1 MKGCFEHNEKTKEHI
16 RKRLLKKSCIF
27 ALGITKTK
35 FHIVMNKFHK
45 LGLVVMAVVVMC
57 GYSLRVSAQQL
68 KAENIDAVVKAMT
81 LEEKCHMVLGRG
93 MHFNDDAKFPGTAG
107 STFSVDRLGIPET
120 YCADS
125 QQGLRMSA
133 TRAWDHNDY
142 YPTDFVAS
150 MTLASTWDREAAF
163 KVGQGIG
170 NEVREFG
177 LDWILSP
184 AMNLIRNPLCGRNH
198 EYYSEDPYLSGT
210 IAAGYVNG
218 VQSEGTAACPKHF
231 VANNQETNRNNNI
244 SQVSQRALR
253 EIYLKAFELMVKESN
268 PWTIMTSYNKLN
280 GPYAVQNYELL
291 TTIVRDEWGWKG
303 MYVSDW
309 NAGDDAVAAMLAGND
324 MLQPGQ
330 DKQYQA
336 ILEAAKNGKLPMEVL
351 DANVKRILEYVIK
364 THNFKNYKYS
374 NEPDL
379 KAHAQTVREVGAD
392 GIVLLKNS
400 GILPLTGKRVA
411 LFGCTSYDW
420 ISGGSGF
427 GGTSVGHYTVS
438 IIEGMRSAGYEVYK
452 PLIATYTKHLAA
464 EEKRL
469 FPNGRPPFSLMP
481 PARADE
487 KQFTSEE
494 LNAAIEGSD
503 VAIISLGRKSGEA
516 ADRSES
522 DFYLKEGEAQL
533 IKAVSEAYHAKGK
546 QVVVLLDICS
556 PIDVASWQDQVDA
569 LVCTWQGGQESGFS
583 VADVLSGKVN
593 PSGKLPMTF
602 QIKYGDAYADK
613 NFPANVDDKTLGAMF
628 MWGYNKDQA
637 PKERQPQANIDYT
650 NYEEDI
656 YVGYRY
662 FDSFGKP
669 VAYPFG
675 FGLSYTTF
683 AYENMS
689 VSEANGVYTVKID
702 VKNTGKCA
710 GRNVVELFV
719 AAPNSKKLNKPEKEL
734 RNYAK
739 TKCLKPGETETVA
752 MQVKTEDLA
761 SFNEKA
767 SAWKT
772 DAGLYTFMICSSA
785 SDVEAQATAKVKA
798 WTKKVHNVMQPN
810 VKLNLLKR

>member
-1 MKGCFEHNEKTKEHI
+1 MRKTIVTFGCI
-16 RKRLLKKSCIF
+16 AAAMCAF
-27 ALGITKTK
+27 AQP
-35 FHIVMNKFHK
+35 K
-45 LGLVVMAVVVMC
+45 LNVN
-57 GYSLRVSAQQL
+57 
-68 KAENIDAVVKAMT
+68 NIDEVVNAMT
-81 LEEKCHMVLGRG
+81 LEEKCHLVLGCG
-93 MHFNDDAKFPGTAG
+93 MHFNDEAKFPGTAG
-107 STFSVDRLGIPET
+107 STLGIERLGIPET

-125 QQGLRMSA
+125 QQGLRMDSK
-133 TRAWDHNDY
+133 RQWDHRDY

-170 NEVREFG
+170 NEVKEFG

-210 IAAGYVNG
+210 IAAGYVRG

-231 VANNQETNRNNNI
+231 VANNQETNRSNNI
-244 SQVSQRALR
+244 SQMSQRALR
-253 EIYLKAFELMVKESN
+253 EIYLRAFEIMVKESD

-280 GPYAVQNYELL
+280 GPYAVQNHELL

-309 NAGDDAVAAMLAGND
+309 GGGDNAVAAMLAGND

-330 DKQYQA
+330 DRQYEA
-336 ILEAAKNGKLPMEVL
+336 ILAATKSGELPMEVL
-351 DANVKRILEYVIK
+351 DANVKRILEYIVK
-364 THNFKNYKYS
+364 THNFKGYKAG

-379 KAHAQTVREVGAD
+379 KAHAQVVREVGAD
-392 GIVLLKNS
+392 GIVLLKNN

-427 GGTSVGHYTVS
+427 GGTSIGHYTVS
-438 IIEGMRSAGYEVYK
+438 LVEGLRSAGYEVYK
-452 PLIATYTKHLAA
+452 PLISLYTKHIAD

-469 FPNGRPPFSLMP
+469 FPNGRPQFSLQP
-481 PARADE
+481 PARAEE
-487 KQFTSEE
+487 KQLTAEE
-494 LNAAIEGSD
+494 MDAAIAGSD
-503 VAIISLGRKSGEA
+503 VAIISIGRKSGEA
-516 ADRSES
+516 ADRSEA
-522 DFYLKEGEAQL
+522 DFYLKEGEKQL
-533 IKAVSEAYHAKGK
+533 IKSVSEAYHAKGK
-546 QVVVLLDICS
+546 KVVVLLDICS
-556 PIDVASWQDQVDA
+556 PIDIASWQDQVDA
-569 LVCTWQGGQESGFS
+569 VVCTWQGGQESGFS

-602 QIKYGDAYADK
+602 QLNYGDAYADK

-628 MWGYNKDQA
+628 MWGRNKDDD
-637 PKERQPQANIDYT
+637 KKREPQANIDFT

-683 AYENMS
+683 GYENLT
-689 VSEANGVYTVKID
+689 VSEANGVYTVKVD
-702 VKNTGKCA
+702 VRNTGSRA

-719 AAPNSKKLNKPEKEL
+719 AAPNSKKMNKPEKEL

-739 TKCLKPGETETVA
+739 TRLLQPGQTETVT
-752 MQVKTEDLA
+752 MTVKTEDLA

-772 DAGLYTFMICSSA
+772 DAGVYTFMICSSA
-785 SDVEAQATAKVKA
+785 NDVEAQTTTKVKA
-798 WTKKVHNVMQPN
+798 WSQKVHNVMKPN
-810 VKLNLLKR
+810 VKLNLLRR

>member
-1 MKGCFEHNEKTKEHI
+1 MK
-16 RKRLLKKSCIF
+16 RKLLYF
-27 ALGITKTK
+27 LAL
-35 FHIVMNKFHK
+35 FP
-45 LGLVVMAVVVMC
+45 LMA
-57 GYSLRVSAQQL
+57 SAQQL
-68 KAENIDAVVKAMT
+68 TAENIDDVVNAMT
-81 LEEKCHMVLGRG
+81 LEEKCHLVLGCG
-93 MHFNDDAKFPGTAG
+93 MHYNEDDKFPGTAG
-107 STFSVDRLGIPET
+107 SSFGVARLGIPET

-125 QQGLRMSA
+125 QQGLRMNSK
-133 TRAWDHNDY
+133 RAWDHRDY
-142 YPTDFVAS
+142 FPTDFVAS
-150 MTLASTWDREAAF
+150 MTLSSTWDREAAF

-170 NEVREFG
+170 NEVKEFG

-184 AMNLIRNPLCGRNH
+184 SMNLIRNPLCGRNH
-198 EYYSEDPYLSGT
+198 EYYSEDPFLSGT
-210 IAAGYVNG
+210 IAAGYVKG

-231 VANNQETNRNNNI
+231 VANNQETNRSNNI

-253 EIYLKAFELMVKESN
+253 EIYLKAFEIMIKESD

-280 GPYAVQNYELL
+280 GPYAVQNHELL

-309 NAGDDAVAAMLAGND
+309 GGGDNAVAAMLAGND
-324 MLQPGQ
+324 MLQPGTP
-330 DKQYQA
+330 KQFEE
-336 ILEAAKNGKLPMEVL
+336 ILAAAKSGELPMAVL
-351 DANVKRILEYVIK
+351 DANVKRILEYVVK
-364 THNFKNYKYS
+364 THNFKKAGHQCQKPCCVPIGSAEN
-374 NEPDL
+374 L
-379 KAHAQTVREVGAD
+379 KAHALVVREVGAD

-400 GILPLTGKRVA
+400 GILPLAGKKVA

-438 IIEGMRSAGYEVYK
+438 LIEGMRSAGYEVYK
-452 PLIATYTKHLAA
+452 PLIGIYTQHIAA

-469 FPNGRPPFSLMP
+469 YPEGRPPFSLTP
-481 PARADE
+481 PARA
-487 KQFTSEE
+487 EE
-494 LNAAIEGSD
+494 ILLSAEDMNTAIEGSD
-503 VAIISLGRKSGEA
+503 VAIITLGRKSGEA
-516 ADRSES
+516 ADRPES
-522 DFYLKEGEAQL
+522 DFYLKEGEKQL

-546 QVVVLLDICS
+546 KVIALLDICS

-628 MWGYNKDQA
+628 MWGRNKDDN
-637 PKERQPQANIDYT
+637 KVREPQKDIDFT

-683 AYENMS
+683 AYENLR
-689 VSEANGVYTVKID
+689 VSETGGVYTIQVD
-702 VKNTGKCA
+702 VKNTGSKA

-739 TKCLKPGETETVA
+739 TKLLQPGETETITMKVSI
-752 MQVKTEDLA
+752 EDLA

-785 SDVEAQATAKVKA
+785 NDIEAKATAKVKG
-798 WTKKVHNVMQPN
+798 WTKKVNNVMKPN
-810 VKLNLLKR
+810 VKLNLLRR

>member
-1 MKGCFEHNEKTKEHI
+1 
-16 RKRLLKKSCIF
+16 
-27 ALGITKTK
+27 
-35 FHIVMNKFHK
+35 
-45 LGLVVMAVVVMC
+45 
-57 GYSLRVSAQQL
+57 
-68 KAENIDAVVKAMT
+68 
-81 LEEKCHMVLGRG
+81 
-93 MHFNDDAKFPGTAG
+93 
-107 STFSVDRLGIPET
+107 
-120 YCADS
+120 
-125 QQGLRMSA
+125 
-133 TRAWDHNDY
+133 
-142 YPTDFVAS
+142 

-210 IAAGYVNG
+210 IAAGYVKG

-253 EIYLKAFELMVKESN
+253 EIYLKAFEIMVKESD

-309 NAGDDAVAAMLAGND
+309 NAGDNAVDAMLAGND

-330 DKQYQA
+330 DKQYDA

-351 DANVKRILEYVIK
+351 DANVKRILEYVVK
-364 THNFKNYKYS
+364 THNFKGYKYS
-374 NEPDL
+374 NSPDL

-438 IIEGMRSAGYEVYK
+438 LIEGMRSAGYEVYK
-452 PLIATYTKHLAA
+452 PLIATYTQHLAA

-469 FPNGRPPFSLMP
+469 FPDGRPAFSLMP

-487 KQFTSEE
+487 KQFTAEE
-494 LNAAIEGSD
+494 LNAAIDGSD

-516 ADRSES
+516 ADRSEA
-522 DFYLKEGEAQL
+522 DFYLKDGEKQL

-546 QVVVLLDICS
+546 KVVVLLDICS
-556 PIDVASWQDQVDA
+556 PIDVASWQDQIDA

-628 MWGYNKDQA
+628 MWGYDKDKA
-637 PKERQPQANIDYT
+637 PKERKPEANIDFT

-683 AYENMS
+683 GYENLS
-689 VSEANGVYTVKID
+689 VTEANGIYTVKVD
-702 VKNTGKCA
+702 VKNIGKKA

-719 AAPNSKKLNKPEKEL
+719 AAPNSKKQNKPEKEL

-739 TKCLKPGETETVA
+739 TRLLQPGECETVT

-772 DAGLYTFMICSSA
+772 DAGLYNFMICSSA
-785 SDVEAQATAKVKA
+785 NTVEATATAKVKA
-798 WTKKVHNVMQPN
+798 WTKKVNNVMKPN

>member
-1 MKGCFEHNEKTKEHI
+1 
-16 RKRLLKKSCIF
+16 
-27 ALGITKTK
+27 
-35 FHIVMNKFHK
+35 
-45 LGLVVMAVVVMC
+45 
-57 GYSLRVSAQQL
+57 
-68 KAENIDAVVKAMT
+68 
-81 LEEKCHMVLGRG
+81 
-93 MHFNDDAKFPGTAG
+93 
-107 STFSVDRLGIPET
+107 
-120 YCADS
+120 
-125 QQGLRMSA
+125 
-133 TRAWDHNDY
+133 
-142 YPTDFVAS
+142 
-150 MTLASTWDREAAF
+150 
-163 KVGQGIG
+163 
-170 NEVREFG
+170 
-177 LDWILSP
+177 
-184 AMNLIRNPLCGRNH
+184 
-198 EYYSEDPYLSGT
+198 
-210 IAAGYVNG
+210 
-218 VQSEGTAACPKHF
+218 
-231 VANNQETNRNNNI
+231 
-244 SQVSQRALR
+244 
-253 EIYLKAFELMVKESN
+253 
-268 PWTIMTSYNKLN
+268 
-280 GPYAVQNYELL
+280 
-291 TTIVRDEWGWKG
+291 

-309 NAGDDAVAAMLAGND
+309 NAGDDAVAAMKAGND

-336 ILEAAKNGKLPMEVL
+336 ILAAAKSGELSMDILN
-351 DANVKRILEYVIK
+351 ANVKRILEYVVK
-364 THNFKNYKYS
+364 THNFKKAGHKCEKPCCVPMCSAEN
-374 NEPDL
+374 L
-379 KAHAQTVREVGAD
+379 KAHAQVVREVGAD

-400 GILPLTGKRVA
+400 GILPLTGKKVA

-438 IIEGMRSAGYEVYK
+438 LIEGMRSAGYEVYK
-452 PLIATYTKHLAA
+452 PLIALYTKHIAD

-487 KQFTSEE
+487 KQFTADE

-516 ADRSES
+516 ADRSEA

-546 QVVVLLDICS
+546 KVVVLLDICS

-613 NFPANVDDKTLGAMF
+613 NFPSNVDDKTLGAMF
-628 MWGYNKDQA
+628 MWGYNKDKA
-637 PKERQPQANIDYT
+637 PKERKPEANIDFT

-675 FGLSYTTF
+675 YGLSYTTF
-683 AYENMS
+683 GYENLN
-689 VSEANGVYTVKID
+689 VTEANGVYTVKVD
-702 VKNTGKCA
+702 VKNMGSKA

-739 TKCLKPGETETVA
+739 TKLLKPGETETITMTVA
-752 MQVKTEDLA
+752 TEDLA

-772 DAGLYTFMICSSA
+772 DAGVYTFMICSSA
-785 SDVEAQATAKVKA
+785 NDVEAKATAKVKA
-798 WTKKVHNVMQPN
+798 WTKKVNNVMKPN
-810 VKLNLLKR
+810 VKLNLLHR

>member
-1 MKGCFEHNEKTKEHI
+1 MFFYLPLQPNNKNSYIKMKYSIH
-16 RKRLLKKSCIF
+16 
-27 ALGITKTK
+27 K
-35 FHIVMNKFHK
+35 FS
-45 LGLVVMAVVVMC
+45 VVFMAVATLC
-57 GYSLRVSAQQL
+57 GYSLSSSAQQL
-68 KAENIDAVVKAMT
+68 RAESIDEVLNAMT
-81 LEEKCHMVLGRG
+81 LEEKCHLVLGCG
-93 MHFNDDAKFPGTAG
+93 MHFNDEAKFPGTAG
-107 STFSVDRLGIPET
+107 STFGVARLGIPET

-125 QQGLRMSA
+125 QQGLRMNA
-133 TRAWDHNDY
+133 KRDWDHNDY

-210 IAAGYVNG
+210 IGAGYVKG

-253 EIYLKAFELMVKESN
+253 ELYLKAFEIMVKESD

-280 GPYAVQNYELL
+280 GPYAVQNRELL

-351 DANVKRILEYVIK
+351 NANVKRILEYVVK
-364 THNFKNYKYS
+364 THNFKKAGHSCDKPCCVPMCSAEN
-374 NEPDL
+374 L

-438 IIEGMRSAGYEVYK
+438 LVEGLRSAGYEVYK
-452 PLIATYTKHLAA
+452 PLIRTYTQHLAA

-469 FPNGRPPFSLMP
+469 FPNGRPPFSLLT

-487 KQFTSEE
+487 KQFTAEE

-516 ADRSES
+516 ADRSEA

-556 PIDVASWQDQVDA
+556 PMDVASWQDQIDA

-602 QIKYGDAYADK
+602 QIKYGDAYADQF
-613 NFPANVDDKTLGAMF
+613 FPSNVDDKTLGAMF

-637 PKERQPQANIDYT
+637 PKERKPQANIDYT

-683 AYENMS
+683 EYDDME
-689 VSEANGVYTVKID
+689 VEEEDGVYTVKVE
-702 VKNTGKCA
+702 VKNTGKRA

-719 AAPNSKKLNKPEKEL
+719 AAPDSKKMNKPEKEL

-739 TKCLKPGETETVA
+739 TKLLQPGEEETITMKVS
-752 MQVKTEDLA
+752 TEDLA

-772 DAGLYTFMICSSA
+772 DAGTYTFMICSSVN
-785 SDVEAQATAKVKA
+785 DVEAKATAKVKG
-798 WTKKVHNVMQPN
+798 WTKKVHNVMKPN

>member
-1 MKGCFEHNEKTKEHI
+1 MITIHN
-16 RKRLLKKSCIF
+16 
-27 ALGITKTK
+27 
-35 FHIVMNKFHK
+35 
-45 LGLVVMAVVVMC
+45 LGLKFVAVAAFC
-57 GYSLRVSAQQL
+57 SYSLCASAQQL
-68 KAENIDAVVKAMT
+68 RADRSALPLLSENNIDEVVKALT
-81 LEEKCHMVLGRG
+81 LEEKCHLVLGCG

-107 STFSVDRLGIPET
+107 STFGVARLGIPET

-125 QQGLRMSA
+125 QQGLRMNA
-133 TRAWDHNDY
+133 KRDWDHRDY

-150 MTLASTWDREAAF
+150 PTLASTWDREAAF

-218 VQSEGTAACPKHF
+218 VQSEGTAASPKHF

-253 EIYLKAFELMVKESN
+253 EIYLKAFEIMVKESD

-280 GPYAVQNYELL
+280 GPYAVQNRELL

-330 DKQYQA
+330 PKQYDA
-336 ILEAAKNGKLPMEVL
+336 ILEAAKNGKLPMAVL
-351 DANVKRILEYVIK
+351 DANVKRILQYVVK
-364 THNFKNYKYS
+364 THNFKGYKY
-374 NEPDL
+374 NNAPNL
-379 KAHAQTVREVGAD
+379 KAHAKTVREVGAD

-438 IIEGMRSAGYEVYK
+438 LVEGMRSAGYEVYK
-452 PLIATYTKHLAA
+452 PLLKTYTQHLAA

-469 FPNGRPPFSLMP
+469 FPNGRPPFSLLP

-487 KQFTSEE
+487 KQFTAEE
-494 LNAAIEGSD
+494 MAAAVDSTD

-516 ADRSES
+516 ADRNAE
-522 DFYLKEGEAQL
+522 DFYLKEGEKTL

-556 PIDVASWQDQVDA
+556 PIDVASWQDQIDA

-583 VADVLSGKVN
+583 VADVLSGQVN

-602 QIKYGDAYADK
+602 QINYGDAYADK
-613 NFPANVDDKTLGAMF
+613 NFPAHVDDKTLGAMF

-637 PKERQPQANIDYT
+637 PKERQPQKDIDFT

-662 FDSFGKP
+662 FDSFEKP

-683 AYENMS
+683 DYDNMS
-689 VSEANGVYTVKID
+689 VTEEYGIFTIKVD
-702 VKNTGKCA
+702 VKNTGDRA

-719 AAPNSKKLNKPEKEL
+719 AAPNSKKLNKPVKEL
-734 RNYAK
+734 RNYTK
-739 TKCLKPGETETVA
+739 TKLLQPGETETVT
-752 MQVKTEDLA
+752 MQVKTSDLA
-761 SFNEKA
+761 SFDEKA

-772 DAGLYTFMICSSA
+772 DAGRYAFLICSSVTT
-785 SDVEAQATAKVKA
+785 VEAKA
-798 WTKKVHNVMQPN
+798 SAQVNAWYQKVHNVMKPN
-810 VKLNLLKR
+810 VKLNLLKRK

>member
-1 MKGCFEHNEKTKEHI
+1 MRFSIHQI
-16 RKRLLKKSCIF
+16 S
-27 ALGITKTK
+27 
-35 FHIVMNKFHK
+35 
-45 LGLVVMAVVVMC
+45 LVIMAVAVMC
-57 GYSLRVSAQQL
+57 GYSLRLSAQTL
-68 KAENIDAVVKAMT
+68 TAENIDEVINAMT
-81 LEEKCHMVLGRG
+81 LEEKCHLVLGCG
-93 MHFNDDAKFPGTAG
+93 MHFNDEAKFPGTAG
-107 STFSVDRLGIPET
+107 SSFGIARLGIPET

-125 QQGLRMSA
+125 QQGLRMDSK
-133 TRAWDHNDY
+133 RAWDHRDY

-170 NEVREFG
+170 NEVKEFG

-184 AMNLIRNPLCGRNH
+184 SMNLIRNPLCGRNH

-231 VANNQETNRNNNI
+231 IANNQETNRNNNI
-244 SQVSQRALR
+244 SQISQRALR
-253 EIYLKAFELMVKESN
+253 EIYLKAFEIMIKESN

-280 GPYAVQNYELL
+280 GPYALQNYELL

-309 NAGDDAVAAMLAGND
+309 NAGDDAVAAMKAGND

-330 DKQYQA
+330 DRQYQA
-336 ILEAAKNGKLPMEVL
+336 ILAAAKSGELSMDVL
-351 DANVKRILEYVIK
+351 NANVKRILEYVVK
-364 THNFKNYKYS
+364 THNFKCQQRDGSFVATK
-374 NEPDL
+374 EPSLLLCSEKNL
-379 KAHAQTVREVGAD
+379 KAHAQVVREVGAD

-400 GILPLTGKRVA
+400 GILPLTGKKVA

-438 IIEGMRSAGYEVYK
+438 LIEGLRSAGYEVYK
-452 PLIATYTKHLAA
+452 PLIGLYTKHIAD

-481 PARADE
+481 PARAEE
-487 KQFTSEE
+487 KQFTAEE
-494 LNAAIEGSD
+494 MNAAIEGSD

-516 ADRSES
+516 ADRSEA

-546 QVVVLLDICS
+546 KVVVLLDICS
-556 PIDVASWQDQVDA
+556 PIDVASWQNQIDA

-613 NFPANVDDKTLGAMF
+613 NFPSNVDDKTLGAMF

-683 AYENMS
+683 GYENLN
-689 VSEANGVYTVKID
+689 VSEAGGVYTVKVD
-702 VKNTGKCA
+702 VKNTGDKA

-719 AAPNSKKLNKPEKEL
+719 AAPNSKKANKPEKEL

-739 TKCLKPGETETVA
+739 TKLLQPGETETVT
-752 MQVKTEDLA
+752 MKVTTEDLA

-772 DAGLYTFMICSSA
+772 DAGVYTFMICSSA
-785 SDVEAQATAKVKA
+785 NDVESKATAKVKA
-798 WTKKVHNVMQPN
+798 WTKKVNNVMKPN
-810 VKLNLLKR
+810 VKLNLLRR

>member
-1 MKGCFEHNEKTKEHI
+1 MKI
-16 RKRLLKKSCIF
+16 S
-27 ALGITKTK
+27 
-35 FHIVMNKFHK
+35 FHQIS
-45 LGLVVMAVVVMC
+45 LVVIAAATSFGCSV
-57 GYSLRVSAQQL
+57 SVSAQQL
-68 KAENIDAVVKAMT
+68 RAENIDEVVKALT
-81 LEEKCHMVLGRG
+81 LEEKCHLVLGRG

-107 STFSVDRLGIPET
+107 STFSVGRLGIPET

-125 QQGLRMSA
+125 QQGLRMNA
-133 TRAWDHNDY
+133 TRVWDHNDY

-210 IAAGYVNG
+210 IAAGYVKG

-253 EIYLKAFELMVKESN
+253 EIYLKAFEIMVKESN

-280 GPYAVQNYELL
+280 GPYALQNRELL

-303 MYVSDW
+303 MFVSDW

-330 DKQYQA
+330 DKQYKA
-336 ILEAAKNGKLPMEVL
+336 ILEAAKSGKLPMEVL
-351 DANVKRILEYVIK
+351 DANVKRIIEYVVK
-364 THNFKNYKYS
+364 THNFKGYKYN
-374 NEPDL
+374 NEPNL
-379 KAHAQTVREVGAD
+379 KAHAQVVRQVGAD

-438 IIEGMRSAGYEVYK
+438 LIEGLRSAGYEVYK
-452 PLIATYTKHLAA
+452 PLIGTYTQHIAA

-469 FPNGRPPFSLMP
+469 FPNGRPPFSLTP
-481 PARADE
+481 PARAEE
-487 KQFTSEE
+487 KQFTADE
-494 LNAAIEGSD
+494 LRTAINGSD

-516 ADRSES
+516 ADRSEA
-522 DFYLKEGEAQL
+522 DFYLKEGEAKL
-533 IKAVSEAYHAKGK
+533 IKTVSEAYHAKGK

-556 PIDVASWQDQVDA
+556 PIDVASWQEQIDA

-583 VADVLSGKVN
+583 VADVLSGIVN

-602 QIKYGDAYADK
+602 QVKYGDAYADK
-613 NFPANVDDKTLGAMF
+613 NFPSNVDDKTLGAMF

-637 PKERQPQANIDYT
+637 PKERKPQANIDYT

-662 FDSFGKP
+662 FDSFGKA

-683 AYENMS
+683 SYTNMS
-689 VSEANGVYTVKID
+689 VSEANGVYTVKVD
-702 VKNTGKCA
+702 VKNTGKKA

-739 TKCLKPGETETVA
+739 TRLLQPGQTETVT
-752 MQVKTEDLA
+752 MIVKAEDLA

-772 DAGLYTFMICSSA
+772 DAGRYDFLICSSA
-785 SDVEAQATAKVKA
+785 SDVEAKASANVKA
-798 WTKKVHNVMQPN
+798 WTKKVNNVMKPN

>member
-1 MKGCFEHNEKTKEHI
+1 MKI
-16 RKRLLKKSCIF
+16 S
-27 ALGITKTK
+27 
-35 FHIVMNKFHK
+35 FHQIS
-45 LGLVVMAVVVMC
+45 LVVIAVATSF
-57 GYSLRVSAQQL
+57 GYCASVSAQQL
-68 KAENIDAVVKAMT
+68 RAENIDEVVKALT
-81 LEEKCHMVLGRG
+81 LEEKCHLVLGRG

-107 STFSVDRLGIPET
+107 STFSVGRLGIPET

-125 QQGLRMSA
+125 QQGLRMNA
-133 TRAWDHNDY
+133 TRVWDHNDY

-210 IAAGYVNG
+210 IAAGYVKG

-253 EIYLKAFELMVKESN
+253 EIYLKAFEIMVKESN

-280 GPYAVQNYELL
+280 GPYALQNRELL

-303 MYVSDW
+303 MFVSDW

-330 DKQYQA
+330 DKQYKA
-336 ILEAAKNGKLPMEVL
+336 ILEAAKSGKLPMEVL
-351 DANVKRILEYVIK
+351 DANVKRILEYVVK
-364 THNFKNYKYS
+364 THNFKGYKYS
-374 NEPDL
+374 NEPNL
-379 KAHAQTVREVGAD
+379 KAHAQVVRQVGAD

-438 IIEGMRSAGYEVYK
+438 LIEGLRSAGYEVYK
-452 PLIATYTKHLAA
+452 PLIGTYTQHIAA
-464 EEKRL
+464 EEKRM
-469 FPNGRPPFSLMP
+469 FPNGRPPFSLTP
-481 PARADE
+481 PARAEE
-487 KQFTSEE
+487 KQFTADE
-494 LNAAIEGSD
+494 LNAAINGSD

-516 ADRSES
+516 ADRSEA
-522 DFYLKEGEAQL
+522 DFYLKEGEAKL

-556 PIDVASWQDQVDA
+556 PIDVASWQNQIDA

-602 QIKYGDAYADK
+602 QVKYGDAYADK
-613 NFPANVDDKTLGAMF
+613 NFPSNVDDKTLGAMF

-637 PKERQPQANIDYT
+637 PKERKPQANIDYT

-662 FDSFGKP
+662 FDSFGKA

-683 AYENMS
+683 SYTNMS
-689 VSEANGVYTVKID
+689 VSDENGVYTVKVD
-702 VKNTGKCA
+702 VKNTGSKA

-719 AAPNSKKLNKPEKEL
+719 AAPNSKKMNKPEKEL

-739 TKCLKPGETETVA
+739 TRLLQPGQTETVT
-752 MQVKTEDLA
+752 MTVKAEDLA

-772 DAGLYTFMICSSA
+772 DAGRYDFLICSSA
-785 SDVEAQATAKVKA
+785 SDVEAKASANVKA
-798 WTKKVHNVMQPN
+798 WTKKVNNVMKPN

>member
-1 MKGCFEHNEKTKEHI
+1 MKKELVS
-16 RKRLLKKSCIF
+16 KVWGFGKGVLLFCLFTLLPS
-27 ALGITKTK
+27 T
-35 FHIVMNKFHK
+35 
-45 LGLVVMAVVVMC
+45 
-57 GYSLRVSAQQL
+57 VSAQQL
-68 KAENIDAVVKAMT
+68 SADNIDEIVKAMT

-107 STFSVDRLGIPET
+107 STFQIERLGVPET

-125 QQGLRMSA
+125 QQGLRMNA
-133 TRAWDHNDY
+133 NRAWDHRDY

-163 KVGQGIG
+163 KVGEGIG

-210 IAAGYVNG
+210 IAAGYVKG
-218 VQSEGTAACPKHF
+218 VQSQGTAACPKHF

-253 EIYLKAFELMVKESN
+253 EIYLKAFEIMVKESN

-280 GPYAVQNYELL
+280 GPYAVQNHELL

-336 ILEAAKNGKLPMEVL
+336 ILEAAKNGKLPMAVL
-351 DANVKRILEYVIK
+351 DANVKRILEYVVK
-364 THNFKNYKYS
+364 THTFKNIKIEKCNNVRMCS
-374 NEPDL
+374 AENL

-392 GIVLLKNS
+392 GIVLLKNN
-400 GILPLTGKRVA
+400 GCLPLTPSQEKGNSVA

-438 IIEGMRSAGYEVYK
+438 LVEGMRSAGYEVYK
-452 PLIATYTKHLAA
+452 PLIDTYTQHLAA

-487 KQFTSEE
+487 KQFTADE
-494 LNAAIEGSD
+494 LQAAVNGSD

-516 ADRSES
+516 ADRSEA
-522 DFYLKEGEAQL
+522 DFYLKDGEKQL
-533 IKAVSEAYHAKGK
+533 IKAVSEAYHAMGK

-602 QIKYGDAYADK
+602 QINYGDAYADK
-613 NFPANVDDKTLGAMF
+613 NFPSNVDDKTLGAMF
-628 MWGYNKDQA
+628 MWGYNKDKA
-637 PKERQPQANIDYT
+637 PKDRKPEANIDFT

-656 YVGYRY
+656 YVSYRY

-683 AYENMS
+683 AIDHLTLTIDQSQN
-689 VSEANGVYTVKID
+689 ADNNGQCSMINVQCTVT
-702 VKNTGKCA
+702 NTGNRA

-739 TKCLKPGETETVA
+739 TRLLHPGESETVTMKVA
-752 MQVKTEDLA
+752 VEDLA

-772 DAGLYTFMICSSA
+772 DAGVYTFMICSSA
-785 SDVEAQATAKVKA
+785 NDVEAKATAKVKA
-798 WTKKVHNVMQPN
+798 WTKKVHNVMKPN

>member
-1 MKGCFEHNEKTKEHI
+1 MIKVHSI
-16 RKRLLKKSCIF
+16 KKIS
-27 ALGITKTK
+27 LV
-35 FHIVMNKFHK
+35 IV
-45 LGLVVMAVVVMC
+45 AVVASC
-57 GYSLRVSAQQL
+57 GYSLCVSAQTL
-68 KAENIDAVVKAMT
+68 TAETIDEVVKAMT

-125 QQGLRMSA
+125 QQGLRMNA
-133 TRAWDHNDY
+133 NRAWDHRDY

-163 KVGQGIG
+163 RVGQGIG

-210 IAAGYVNG
+210 IAAGYVRG

-253 EIYLKAFELMVKESN
+253 EIYLKAFEIMVKESD

-280 GPYAVQNYELL
+280 GPYAVQNRELL

-330 DKQYQA
+330 PKQYEA
-336 ILEAAKNGKLPMEVL
+336 ILAAAKSGQLPMEVL

-364 THNFKNYKYS
+364 THNFKKAGHSCNKPCCVPMCS
-374 NEPDL
+374 AENL

-400 GILPLTGKRVA
+400 GILPLENSNLKSQTSKPRVA

-438 IIEGMRSAGYEVYK
+438 LIEGLRSAGYEVYK
-452 PLIATYTKHLAA
+452 PLIATYTQHLAA

-487 KQFTSEE
+487 KQFTADE

-516 ADRSES
+516 ADRSEA
-522 DFYLKEGEAQL
+522 DFYLKDGEAQL

-546 QVVVLLDICS
+546 QVIVLLDICS
-556 PIDVASWQDQVDA
+556 PMDVASWQDQVDA

-602 QIKYGDAYADK
+602 QIKYGDAYADQF
-613 NFPANVDDKTLGAMF
+613 FPANVDDKTLGAMF

-637 PKERQPQANIDYT
+637 PKERTPQANIDYT

-689 VSEANGVYTVKID
+689 VSEANGVYTVKVD
-702 VKNTGKCA
+702 VKNTGSRA

-739 TKCLKPGETETVA
+739 TALLQPGQTETVT

-772 DAGLYTFMICSSA
+772 DAGRYDFLICSSA
-785 SDVEAQATAKVKA
+785 STVEAKASAPVKA
-798 WTKKVHNVMQPN
+798 WTKKVHNVMKPN

>member
-1 MKGCFEHNEKTKEHI
+1 MIQKV
-16 RKRLLKKSCIF
+16 RLTL
-27 ALGITKTK
+27 
-35 FHIVMNKFHK
+35 
-45 LGLVVMAVVVMC
+45 AVAAMC
-57 GYSLRVSAQQL
+57 GYGFHAIAQPKL
-68 KAENIDAVVKAMT
+68 NANNIDEVVNAMT
-81 LEEKCHMVLGRG
+81 LEEKCHLVLGCG
-93 MHFNDDAKFPGTAG
+93 MHFNDEAKFPGTAG
-107 STFSVDRLGIPET
+107 SSYGVLRLGIPET

-125 QQGLRMSA
+125 QQGLRMDSK
-133 TRAWDHNDY
+133 RAWDHRNY

-150 MTLASTWDREAAF
+150 MTLASTWDREAAY
-163 KVGQGIG
+163 KVGKGIG

-184 AMNLIRNPLCGRNH
+184 SMNLIRNVLCGRNH

-231 VANNQETNRNNNI
+231 IANNQETNRSNNI
-244 SQVSQRALR
+244 SQMSQRALR
-253 EIYLKAFELMVKESN
+253 EIYLRAFEIMIKESN

-280 GPYAVQNYELL
+280 GPYAVQNHELL
-291 TTIVRDEWGWKG
+291 TTIVREEWGWKG

-309 NAGDDAVAAMLAGND
+309 GGGDNAVAAMKAGND
-324 MLQPGQ
+324 MLQPGN
-330 DKQYQA
+330 DKQYQD
-336 ILEAAKNGKLPMEVL
+336 ILAAAKSGELSMEIL
-351 DANVKRILEYVIK
+351 NANVKRILEYIVK
-364 THNFKNYKYS
+364 THNFKGYKYN
-374 NEPDL
+374 NEPNL
-379 KAHAQTVREVGAD
+379 KAHAKIVREVGAD

-400 GILPLTGKRVA
+400 GILPLTSKKVA

-427 GGTSVGHYTVS
+427 GGVSIGHYTVS
-438 IIEGMRSAGYEVYK
+438 LIEGMRSAGYEVYK
-452 PLIATYTKHLAA
+452 PLIGTYKQHIAN

-469 FPNGRPPFSLMP
+469 FPNGRPQFSLLP

-487 KQFTSEE
+487 KQFTADE
-494 LNAAIEGSD
+494 LNNAIEGSD

-516 ADRSES
+516 ADRSEA
-522 DFYLKEGEAQL
+522 DFYLKEGEKQL

-546 QVVVLLDICS
+546 KVIVLLDICS
-556 PIDVASWQDQVDA
+556 PIDVASWQNQVDA
-569 LVCTWQGGQESGFS
+569 VVCTWQGGQESGFA

-628 MWGYNKDQA
+628 MWGRNKDDN
-637 PKERQPQANIDYT
+637 KKREPQKNIDYT

-675 FGLSYTTF
+675 YGLSYTTF
-683 AYENMS
+683 AYENLS
-689 VSEANGVYTVKID
+689 VSEANGVFTIKVD
-702 VKNTGKCA
+702 VKNTGSRA

-739 TKCLKPGETETVA
+739 TRLLQPGQAETITMKVT
-752 MQVKTEDLA
+752 TEDLA
-761 SFNEKA
+761 SFNESA

-772 DAGLYTFMICSSA
+772 DAGTYTFMICSSA
-785 SDVEAQATAKVKA
+785 NDIEAQTTAKVKA
-798 WTKKVHNVMQPN
+798 WTKKVNNVMKPN
-810 VKLNLLKR
+810 VKLNVLRRK

>member
-1 MKGCFEHNEKTKEHI
+1 MKT
-16 RKRLLKKSCIF
+16 RYLVSLV
-27 ALGITKTK
+27 IT
-35 FHIVMNKFHK
+35 I
-45 LGLVVMAVVVMC
+45 AAQC
-57 GYSLRVSAQQL
+57 GYSLHVNAQQL
-68 KAENIDAVVKAMT
+68 NVNNIDDVVNAMSI
-81 LEEKCHMVLGRG
+81 EEKCHLVLGCG
-93 MHFNDDAKFPGTAG
+93 MHFNDEAKFPGTAG
-107 STFSVDRLGIPET
+107 STYAVPRLGIPAT

-125 QQGLRMSA
+125 QQGLRMNA
-133 TRAWDHNDY
+133 NRDWDHHDY

-163 KVGQGIG
+163 KVGKGIG

-210 IAAGYVNG
+210 IAAGYVRG

-231 VANNQETNRNNNI
+231 IANNQETNRNSNI

-253 EIYLKAFELMVKESN
+253 EIYLKAFEIMVKESD

-280 GPYAVQNYELL
+280 GPYALQNRDLL

-309 NAGDDAVAAMLAGND
+309 NAGDDAVAAMKAGND

-336 ILEAAKNGKLPMEVL
+336 ILDAAKSGKLSMDIL
-351 DANVKRILEYVIK
+351 NANVKRILEYIVK
-364 THNFKNYKYS
+364 THNFKGYQYG
-374 NEPDL
+374 NEPNL
-379 KAHAQTVREVGAD
+379 KAHAQIVREVGAD
-392 GIVLLKNS
+392 GIVLLKNN

-438 IIEGMRSAGYEVYK
+438 LIEGMRSAGYEVYK
-452 PLIATYTKHLAA
+452 PLISIYKQHIAS

-469 FPNGRPPFSLMP
+469 FPNGRPPFSITP
-481 PARADE
+481 PARAEE
-487 KQFTSEE
+487 KAFTAEE
-494 LNAAIEGSD
+494 MNDAIDGSD

-516 ADRSES
+516 ADRSEA
-522 DFYLKEGEAQL
+522 DFYLKEGESQL
-533 IKAVSEAYHAKGK
+533 IKTVSEAYHAKGK
-546 QVVVLLDICS
+546 KVIVLLDICS
-556 PIDVASWQDQVDA
+556 PIDVASWQDQIDA

-628 MWGYNKDQA
+628 MWGYDKDKA
-637 PKERQPQANIDYT
+637 PEERNPEANIDYT

-662 FDSFGKP
+662 FDSFGKD

-683 AYENMS
+683 SYDNMN
-689 VSEANGVYTVKID
+689 VSEAGGVYTVKVD
-702 VKNTGKCA
+702 VKNTGSRA

-739 TKCLKPGETETVA
+739 TKNLKPGETETIT

-772 DAGLYTFMICSSA
+772 DAGDYTFMICSSA
-785 SDVEAQATAKVKA
+785 NDIEAKATAKVKP

-810 VKLNLLKR
+810 VKLNRLKR

>member
-1 MKGCFEHNEKTKEHI
+1 MMKISFHNI
-16 RKRLLKKSCIF
+16 C
-27 ALGITKTK
+27 
-35 FHIVMNKFHK
+35 
-45 LGLVVMAVVVMC
+45 LVVMAVAAMGGC
-57 GYSLRVSAQQL
+57 SLHATAQQL
-68 KAENIDAVVKAMT
+68 KAETIDEVVKAMT

-107 STFSVDRLGIPET
+107 STFSVGRLGIPET

-133 TRAWDHNDY
+133 VRAWDHRDY

-210 IAAGYVNG
+210 IAAGYVRG

-244 SQVSQRALR
+244 SQMSQRALR
-253 EIYLKAFELMVKESN
+253 EIYLKAFEIMVKESD

-280 GPYAVQNYELL
+280 GPYAVQNRELL

-303 MYVSDW
+303 MFVSDW
-309 NAGDDAVAAMLAGND
+309 NAGDDAVVAMLAGND

-336 ILEAAKNGKLPMEVL
+336 ILEAAKSGKLPMEVL
-351 DANVKRILEYVIK
+351 DANVKRILEYVVK
-364 THNFKNYKYS
+364 THNFKGYQANS
-374 NEPDL
+374 EPDL
-379 KAHAQTVREVGAD
+379 KQVGAD

-400 GILPLTGKRVA
+400 GILPLVGKRVA

-438 IIEGMRSAGYEVYK
+438 LVEGMRSAGYEVYK
-452 PLIATYTKHLAA
+452 PLIRAYTQHIAA

-469 FPNGRPPFSLMP
+469 FPKGRPAFSLMP

-487 KQFTSEE
+487 KQFTADE
-494 LNAAIEGSD
+494 LNAAIDGSD

-516 ADRSES
+516 ADRSEA
-522 DFYLKEGEAQL
+522 DFYLKEGEAKL

-546 QVVVLLDICS
+546 QVIVLLDICS
-556 PIDVASWQDQVDA
+556 PIDVASWQNQVDA
-569 LVCTWQGGQESGFS
+569 LVCTWQGGQESGFA

-637 PKERQPQANIDYT
+637 PKERKPQANIDYT

-689 VSEANGVYTVKID
+689 VSEANGVYTVKVD
-702 VKNTGKCA
+702 VKNTGKKA

-739 TKCLKPGETETVA
+739 TRELQPGQTETVT
-752 MQVKTEDLA
+752 MQVKVEDLA

-772 DAGLYTFMICSSA
+772 DAGRYTFLICSSA
-785 SDVEAQATAKVKA
+785 NDIEAKASANVKA
-798 WTKKVHNVMQPN
+798 WSKKVNNVMKPN

>member
-1 MKGCFEHNEKTKEHI
+1 MKKI
-16 RKRLLKKSCIF
+16 LLFFVS
-27 ALGITKTK
+27 L
-35 FHIVMNKFHK
+35 
-45 LGLVVMAVVVMC
+45 LPLMA
-57 GYSLRVSAQQL
+57 SAQQL
-68 KAENIDAVVKAMT
+68 RAGNIDEVVNAMT
-81 LEEKCHMVLGRG
+81 LEEKCHLVLGCG

-107 STFSVDRLGIPET
+107 STFSIARLGVPET

-125 QQGLRMSA
+125 QQGLRMDGK
-133 TRAWDHNDY
+133 RAWDHNDY

-210 IAAGYVNG
+210 IAAGYVRG

-253 EIYLKAFELMVKESN
+253 EIYLKAFEIMVKESD

-309 NAGDDAVAAMLAGND
+309 NAGDDAVAAMKAGND

-336 ILEAAKNGKLPMEVL
+336 ILAAAKNGTLPMEVL

-364 THNFKNYKYS
+364 THTFKGYKYN

-379 KAHAQTVREVGAD
+379 KAHAQVVREVGAD

-400 GILPLTGKRVA
+400 GVLPLAGKRVA

-438 IIEGMRSAGYEVYK
+438 LIEGMRSAGYEVYK
-452 PLIATYTKHLAA
+452 PLINTYTKHLAD

-469 FPNGRPPFSLMP
+469 FPEGRPPFSLLP
-481 PARADE
+481 PARAEE
-487 KQFTSEE
+487 KQFTTDE
-494 LNAAIEGSD
+494 LNAAIDGSD

-516 ADRSES
+516 ADRSET
-522 DFYLKEGEAQL
+522 DFYLKDGEKQL

-546 QVVVLLDICS
+546 QVIVLLDICS
-556 PIDVASWQDQVDA
+556 PIDVASWQEQIDA

-613 NFPANVDDKTLGAMF
+613 NFPANVDDKTIGAMF
-628 MWGYNKDQA
+628 MWGYDKDKA
-637 PKERQPQANIDYT
+637 PKERKPEANIDFT

-689 VSEANGVYTVKID
+689 VSEANGVFTVKVD
-702 VKNTGKCA
+702 VKNTGAKA

-739 TKCLKPGETETVA
+739 TRLLQPGQAETVT
-752 MQVKTEDLA
+752 MTVKTEDLA

-772 DAGLYTFMICSSA
+772 DAGVYTFMICSSA
-785 SDVEAQATAKVKA
+785 NDVEAQTTAKVNA
-798 WTKKVHNVMQPN
+798 WTKKVNNVMQPN
-810 VKLNLLKR
+810 VKLNLLRR

>member
-1 MKGCFEHNEKTKEHI
+1 
-16 RKRLLKKSCIF
+16 
-27 ALGITKTK
+27 
-35 FHIVMNKFHK
+35 
-45 LGLVVMAVVVMC
+45 
-57 GYSLRVSAQQL
+57 
-68 KAENIDAVVKAMT
+68 
-81 LEEKCHMVLGRG
+81 
-93 MHFNDDAKFPGTAG
+93 
-107 STFSVDRLGIPET
+107 
-120 YCADS
+120 
-125 QQGLRMSA
+125 
-133 TRAWDHNDY
+133 
-142 YPTDFVAS
+142 
-150 MTLASTWDREAAF
+150 
-163 KVGQGIG
+163 
-170 NEVREFG
+170 
-177 LDWILSP
+177 
-184 AMNLIRNPLCGRNH
+184 
-198 EYYSEDPYLSGT
+198 
-210 IAAGYVNG
+210 
-218 VQSEGTAACPKHF
+218 
-231 VANNQETNRNNNI
+231 
-244 SQVSQRALR
+244 
-253 EIYLKAFELMVKESN
+253 MVKESD

-280 GPYAVQNYELL
+280 GPYAVQNHELL

-330 DKQYQA
+330 PKQYEA
-336 ILEAAKNGKLPMEVL
+336 ILAAAKSGKLPMEVL
-351 DANVKRILEYVIK
+351 DANIKRILEYVVK
-364 THNFKNYKYS
+364 TNSFKGYKYS
-374 NEPDL
+374 NEPNL
-379 KAHAQTVREVGAD
+379 KAHAQVVREVGAD
-392 GIVLLKNS
+392 GIVLLKNN
-400 GILPLTGKRVA
+400 GILPLTSHLSLLTSKLRVA

-438 IIEGMRSAGYEVYK
+438 LVEGMRSVGYEVYK
-452 PLIATYTKHLAA
+452 PLIAAYTQHLAA

-469 FPNGRPPFSLMP
+469 FPDGRPPFSLLP

-487 KQFTSEE
+487 KQFTDDE
-494 LNAAIEGSD
+494 LSAAVNESD

-516 ADRSES
+516 ADRSEA
-522 DFYLKEGEAQL
+522 DFYLKEGEKQL

-546 QVVVLLDICS
+546 KVVVLLDICS
-556 PIDVASWQDQVDA
+556 PIDVASWQDQIDA

-583 VADVLSGKVN
+583 VADVLSGRVN

-628 MWGYNKDQA
+628 MWGYDKDKA
-637 PKERQPQANIDYT
+637 PKERKPEANIDFT

-662 FDSFGKP
+662 FDSFKKS

-675 FGLSYTTF
+675 YGLSYTTF

-689 VSEANGVYTVKID
+689 VTETDGIYTVKVD
-702 VKNTGKCA
+702 VKNTGDCA

-739 TKCLKPGETETVA
+739 SRLLKTGESETIT
-752 MQVKTEDLA
+752 MTVKAEDLA
-761 SFNEKA
+761 SFNVKA

-772 DAGLYTFMICSSA
+772 DAGVYTFLICSSA
-785 SDVEAQATAKVKA
+785 NDVEAHATAKVKA
-798 WTKKVHNVMQPN
+798 WTKKVNNVMKPN

>member
-1 MKGCFEHNEKTKEHI
+1 MKT
-16 RKRLLKKSCIF
+16 RYLVSLV
-27 ALGITKTK
+27 IT
-35 FHIVMNKFHK
+35 I
-45 LGLVVMAVVVMC
+45 AAQC
-57 GYSLRVSAQQL
+57 GYSLHVNAQQL
-68 KAENIDAVVKAMT
+68 NVNNIDDVVNAMT
-81 LEEKCHMVLGRG
+81 IEEKCHLVLGCG
-93 MHFNDDAKFPGTAG
+93 MHFNDEAKFPGTAG
-107 STFSVDRLGIPET
+107 STYAVPRLGIPAT

-125 QQGLRMSA
+125 QQGLRMNA
-133 TRAWDHNDY
+133 NRDWDHHDY

-163 KVGQGIG
+163 KVGKGIG

-210 IAAGYVNG
+210 IAAGYVRG

-231 VANNQETNRNNNI
+231 IANNQETNRNSNI

-253 EIYLKAFELMVKESN
+253 EIYLKAFEIMVKESD

-280 GPYAVQNYELL
+280 GPYALQNRDLL

-309 NAGDDAVAAMLAGND
+309 NAGDDAVAAMKAGND

-336 ILEAAKNGKLPMEVL
+336 ILDAAKSGKLSMDIL
-351 DANVKRILEYVIK
+351 NANVKRILEYIVK
-364 THNFKNYKYS
+364 THNFKGYQYG
-374 NEPDL
+374 NEPNL
-379 KAHAQTVREVGAD
+379 KAHAQIVREVGAD
-392 GIVLLKNS
+392 GIVLLKNN

-438 IIEGMRSAGYEVYK
+438 LIEGMRSAGYEVYK
-452 PLIATYTKHLAA
+452 PLISIYKQHIAS

-469 FPNGRPPFSLMP
+469 FPNGRPPFSITP
-481 PARADE
+481 PARAEE
-487 KQFTSEE
+487 KAFTAEE
-494 LNAAIEGSD
+494 MNDAIDGSD

-516 ADRSES
+516 ADRSEA
-522 DFYLKEGEAQL
+522 DFYLKEGESQL
-533 IKAVSEAYHAKGK
+533 IKTVSEAYHAKGK
-546 QVVVLLDICS
+546 KVIVLLDICS
-556 PIDVASWQDQVDA
+556 PIDVASWQNQVDA

-628 MWGYNKDQA
+628 MWGYDKDKA
-637 PKERQPQANIDYT
+637 PEERNPEANIDYT

-662 FDSFGKP
+662 FDSFGKD

-683 AYENMS
+683 SYDNMN
-689 VSEANGVYTVKID
+689 VSEAGGVYTVKVD
-702 VKNTGKCA
+702 VKNTGSRA

-739 TKCLKPGETETVA
+739 TKNLKPGETETIT

-772 DAGLYTFMICSSA
+772 DAGDYTFMICSSA
-785 SDVEAQATAKVKA
+785 NDIEAKATAKVKP

-810 VKLNLLKR
+810 VKLNRLKR

>member
-1 MKGCFEHNEKTKEHI
+1 MTK
-16 RKRLLKKSCIF
+16 IF
-27 ALGITKTK
+27 SI
-35 FHIVMNKFHK
+35 HQIS
-45 LGLVVMAVVVMC
+45 LVVVAVVALC
-57 GYSLRVSAQQL
+57 GRSLSASAQQL
-68 KAENIDAVVKAMT
+68 KAESIDDVINAMT
-81 LEEKCHMVLGRG
+81 LEEKCHFVLGCG
-93 MHFNDDAKFPGTAG
+93 MHFNDEAKFPGTAG
-107 STFSVDRLGIPET
+107 STFGIARLGIPET

-125 QQGLRMSA
+125 QQGLRMDSK
-133 TRAWDHNDY
+133 RAWDHRDY

-170 NEVREFG
+170 NEVKEFG

-184 AMNLIRNPLCGRNH
+184 SMNLIRNVLCGRNH

-231 VANNQETNRNNNI
+231 IANNQETNRSNNI
-244 SQVSQRALR
+244 SQMSQRALR
-253 EIYLKAFELMVKESN
+253 EIYLKAFEIMIKESN

-280 GPYAVQNYELL
+280 GPYAVQNHELL

-309 NAGDDAVAAMLAGND
+309 GGGDNAVAAMKAGND

-336 ILEAAKNGKLPMEVL
+336 ILAAAKSGELSMDILN
-351 DANVKRILEYVIK
+351 ANVKRILEYVVK
-364 THNFKNYKYS
+364 THNFKKAGHKCEKPCCVPMCSAEN
-374 NEPDL
+374 L
-379 KAHAQTVREVGAD
+379 KAHAQVVREVGAD

-400 GILPLTGKRVA
+400 GILPLTGKKVA

-438 IIEGMRSAGYEVYK
+438 LIEGMRSAGYEVYK
-452 PLIATYTKHLAA
+452 PLIGIYTKHIAD

-481 PARADE
+481 PARAEE
-487 KQFTSEE
+487 KQFTADE

-546 QVVVLLDICS
+546 KVVVLLDICS

-628 MWGYNKDQA
+628 MWGRNKDDDR
-637 PKERQPQANIDYT
+637 KREPQANIDFT

-683 AYENMS
+683 GYENLS
-689 VSEANGVYTVKID
+689 VAEANGVYTIKVD
-702 VKNTGKCA
+702 VKNTGNKA

-719 AAPNSKKLNKPEKEL
+719 AAPNSKKANKPEKEL

-739 TKCLKPGETETVA
+739 TKLLLPGESETITMTVSTE
-752 MQVKTEDLA
+752 ELA
-761 SFNEKA
+761 SFNEQA

-772 DAGLYTFMICSSA
+772 DAGVYTFMICSSA
-785 SDVEAQATAKVKA
+785 NDVEAKAFAKVKA
-798 WTKKVHNVMQPN
+798 WTKKVNNVMKPN

>member
-1 MKGCFEHNEKTKEHI
+1 MKSNYSI
-16 RKRLLKKSCIF
+16 RINS
-27 ALGITKTK
+27 
-35 FHIVMNKFHK
+35 
-45 LGLVVMAVVVMC
+45 VVVAVVAMC
-57 GYSLRVSAQQL
+57 SYSISAFAQQL
-68 KAENIDAVVKAMT
+68 KAENIDEVIKAMT
-81 LEEKCHMVLGRG
+81 LEEKCHLVLGCG
-93 MHFNDDAKFPGTAG
+93 MHFNDEAKFPGTAG
-107 STFSVDRLGIPET
+107 STFGVARLGIPET

-125 QQGLRMSA
+125 QQGLRMNA
-133 TRAWDHNDY
+133 KRDWDHRDY

-170 NEVREFG
+170 NEVKEFG

-253 EIYLKAFELMVKESN
+253 EIYLKAFEIMIKESN

-280 GPYAVQNYELL
+280 GPYALQNHELL

-309 NAGDDAVAAMLAGND
+309 NAGDDAVAAMKAGND

-336 ILEAAKNGKLPMEVL
+336 ILAAAKSGELSMDILN
-351 DANVKRILEYVIK
+351 ANVKRILEYVVK
-364 THNFKNYKYS
+364 THNFKGYNYQ
-374 NEPDL
+374 NTPDL
-379 KAHAQTVREVGAD
+379 KAHAQVVREVGAD
-392 GIVLLKNS
+392 GIVLLKNN
-400 GILPLTGKRVA
+400 GVLPLTSDITPQKRIA

-438 IIEGMRSAGYEVYK
+438 LIEGMRSAGYEVYK
-452 PLIATYTKHLAA
+452 PLIALYTKHLAD

-481 PARADE
+481 PARAEE
-487 KQFTSEE
+487 KLFTADE
-494 LNAAIEGSD
+494 LNAASEGSD
-503 VAIISLGRKSGEA
+503 VAIISIGRKSGEA
-516 ADRSES
+516 ADRPES
-522 DFYLKEGEAQL
+522 DFYLKEYEEML

-546 QVVVLLDICS
+546 KVVVLLDICS
-556 PIDVASWQDQVDA
+556 PIDVASWQDQIDA

-628 MWGYNKDQA
+628 MWGYNKDKA
-637 PKERQPQANIDYT
+637 PKERKPQANIDYT

-683 AYENMS
+683 EYDDLE
-689 VSEANGVYTVKID
+689 VEEENGVYTVKVD
-702 VKNTGKCA
+702 VKNTGKRA

-719 AAPNSKKLNKPEKEL
+719 AAPNSKKANKPEKEL

-739 TKCLKPGETETVA
+739 TRLLQPEEKETITMKVSAE
-752 MQVKTEDLA
+752 ELA

-772 DAGLYTFMICSSA
+772 DAGVYTFMICSSA
-785 SDVEAQATAKVKA
+785 NDVEAKATAKVKA
-798 WTKKVHNVMQPN
+798 WTKKVNNVMKPN
-810 VKLNLLKR
+810 VKLNVLKR

>member
-1 MKGCFEHNEKTKEHI
+1 MQTRHI
-16 RKRLLKKSCIF
+16 ICSAF
-27 ALGITKTK
+27 AVATL
-35 FHIVMNKFHK
+35 
-45 LGLVVMAVVVMC
+45 C
-57 GYSLRVSAQQL
+57 GYSLHVGAQQL
-68 KAENIDAVVKAMT
+68 RTNNIDEVVNAMT
-81 LEEKCHMVLGRG
+81 LEEKCHLVLGCG
-93 MHFNDDAKFPGTAG
+93 MHFNDGAKFPGTAG
-107 STFSVDRLGIPET
+107 STYAVPRLGIPET

-133 TRAWDHNDY
+133 NREWDHRDY

-184 AMNLIRNPLCGRNH
+184 SMNLIRNPLCGRNH
-198 EYYSEDPYLSGT
+198 EYYSEDPFLSGT
-210 IAAGYVNG
+210 IAAGYVRG

-231 VANNQETNRNNNI
+231 IANNQETNRNSNI
-244 SQVSQRALR
+244 SQISQRALR
-253 EIYLKAFELMVKESN
+253 EIYLKAFEIMVKESQ

-280 GPYAVQNYELL
+280 GPYALQNRDLL

-303 MYVSDW
+303 MFVSDW
-309 NAGDDAVAAMLAGND
+309 NAGDDAVAAMEAGND

-336 ILEAAKNGKLPMEVL
+336 ILDAAKSGKLSMDIL
-351 DANVKRILEYVIK
+351 NANVRRILEYIVK
-364 THNFKNYKYS
+364 THNFKGYPYQ
-374 NEPDL
+374 NEPPL

-400 GILPLTGKRVA
+400 GILPLSVKRVA

-438 IIEGMRSAGYEVYK
+438 LVEGLRSAGYEVYK
-452 PLIATYTKHLAA
+452 PLISIYKQHLAS

-469 FPNGRPPFSLMP
+469 FPNGRPPFSLTP
-481 PARADE
+481 PARAEE
-487 KQFTSEE
+487 KSFTSEE
-494 LNAAIEGSD
+494 MNAAIDGSD

-522 DFYLKEGEAQL
+522 DFYLKEGESQL
-533 IKAVSEAYHAKGK
+533 IKAVSDAYHAKGK
-546 QVVVLLDICS
+546 KVIVLLDICS
-556 PIDVASWQDQVDA
+556 PIDVASWQDQVDG

-602 QIKYGDAYADK
+602 QKRYGDAYADK

-628 MWGYNKDQA
+628 MWGDNKDAAQ
-637 PKERQPQANIDYT
+637 KERQPQANIDYT

-662 FDSFGKP
+662 FDSFGKE

-683 AYENMS
+683 AYDNLVVEEKDGLYMIK
-689 VSEANGVYTVKID
+689 VD
-702 VKNTGKCA
+702 VKNTGSRA

-734 RNYAK
+734 RNFAK
-739 TKCLKPGETETVA
+739 TGLLQPGQTETVT
-752 MQVKTEDLA
+752 MDVSTQDLA

-772 DAGLYTFMICSSA
+772 DAGVYTFMICSSA
-785 SDVEAQATAKVKA
+785 NDIEAKATAKVKA
-798 WTKKVHNVMQPN
+798 WSQKVHNVLRPN

>member
-1 MKGCFEHNEKTKEHI
+1 MIHKF
-16 RKRLLKKSCIF
+16 RLV
-27 ALGITKTK
+27 
-35 FHIVMNKFHK
+35 IV
-45 LGLVVMAVVVMC
+45 AVAVSC
-57 GYSLRVSAQQL
+57 GYSLQCAAQQL
-68 KAENIDAVVKAMT
+68 RADNIDEVVKAMT
-81 LEEKCHMVLGRG
+81 LEEKCHLVLGCG

-107 STFSVDRLGIPET
+107 STYAVPRLGIPAT

-125 QQGLRMSA
+125 QQGLRMQDH
-133 TRAWDHNDY
+133 RDWDHRDY

-163 KVGQGIG
+163 RVGQGIG

-184 AMNLIRNPLCGRNH
+184 SMNLIRNVLCGRNH

-210 IAAGYVNG
+210 IAAGYVRG

-231 VANNQETNRNNNI
+231 IANNQETNRNSNI

-253 EIYLKAFELMVKESN
+253 EIYLKAFEIVVKEGD

-280 GPYAVQNYELL
+280 GPYALQNRDLL

-336 ILEAAKNGKLPMEVL
+336 ILEAAKNGTLPIDVL
-351 DANVKRILEYVIK
+351 DANVRRILEYVVK
-364 THNFKNYKYS
+364 THNYKGYTYS

-379 KAHAQTVREVGAD
+379 KAHAQVVREVAAD
-392 GIVLLKNS
+392 GIVLLLNN
-400 GILPLTGKRVA
+400 GVLPLDNVRVA

-438 IIEGMRSAGYEVYK
+438 LIEGLRDAGYNVYRPLIDVYK
-452 PLIATYTKHLAA
+452 KHLAD
-464 EEKRL
+464 EEKRM
-469 FPNGRPPFSLMP
+469 FPNGRPPFSLTP
-481 PARADE
+481 PERAGERLFTADE
-487 KQFTSEE
+487 LS
-494 LNAAIEGSD
+494 AATGATD

-516 ADRSES
+516 ADRSEA
-522 DFYLKEGEAQL
+522 DFYLKEGEKAL
-533 IKAVSEAYHAKGK
+533 IRQVSEAYHAQGK
-546 QVVVLLDICS
+546 RVVVLLDICS
-556 PIDVASWQDQVDA
+556 PIDVASWQEQVDA
-569 LVCTWQGGQESGFS
+569 VVCTWQGGQESGFA
-583 VADVLSGKVN
+583 VADVLSGRVN

-602 QIKYGDAYADK
+602 AVNYGDAYADK

-628 MWGYNKDQA
+628 MWGYNKDSA
-637 PKERQPQANIDYT
+637 PKDRQPQKDIDFT

-683 AYENMS
+683 SFNNASYS
-689 VSEANGVYTVKID
+689 VAGDTYTVS
-702 VKNTGKCA
+702 VEVTNTGNRA
-710 GRNVVELFV
+710 GRQVVELFV
-719 AAPNSKKLNKPEKEL
+719 AAPNSKKLNKPAKEL

-739 TKCLKPGETETVA
+739 TRLLQPGESQVVTMT
-752 MQVKTEDLA
+752 VKTSDLA

-772 DAGLYTFMICSSA
+772 DAGLYDFLFCSSA
-785 SDVEAQATAKVKA
+785 NDVEAKVSAKVKA
-798 WTKKVHNVMQPN
+798 WTQKVHNVMQPN
-810 VKLNLLKR
+810 VKLQLLRR

>member
-1 MKGCFEHNEKTKEHI
+1 MKT
-16 RKRLLKKSCIF
+16 RYLVSLV
-27 ALGITKTK
+27 IT
-35 FHIVMNKFHK
+35 I
-45 LGLVVMAVVVMC
+45 AAQC
-57 GYSLRVSAQQL
+57 GYSLHVNAQQL
-68 KAENIDAVVKAMT
+68 NVNNIDDVVNAMT
-81 LEEKCHMVLGRG
+81 IEEKCHLVLGCG
-93 MHFNDDAKFPGTAG
+93 MHFNDEAKFPGTAG
-107 STFSVDRLGIPET
+107 STYAVPRLGIPAT

-125 QQGLRMSA
+125 QQGLRMNA
-133 TRAWDHNDY
+133 NRDWDHHDY

-163 KVGQGIG
+163 KVGKGIG

-198 EYYSEDPYLSGT
+198 EYYSEDHYLSGT
-210 IAAGYVNG
+210 IAAGYVRG
-218 VQSEGTAACPKHF
+218 VQSKGTAACPKHF
-231 VANNQETNRNNNI
+231 IANNQETNRNSNI

-253 EIYLKAFELMVKESN
+253 EIYLKAFEIMVKESA

-280 GPYAVQNYELL
+280 GPYALQNRDLL

-309 NAGDDAVAAMLAGND
+309 NAGDDAVAAMKAGND

-336 ILEAAKNGKLPMEVL
+336 ILDAAKSGKLSMDIL
-351 DANVKRILEYVIK
+351 NANVKRILEYIVK
-364 THNFKNYKYS
+364 THNFKGYQYG
-374 NEPDL
+374 NEPNL
-379 KAHAQTVREVGAD
+379 KAHAQIVREVGAD
-392 GIVLLKNS
+392 GIVLLKNN

-438 IIEGMRSAGYEVYK
+438 LIEGMRSAGYEVYK
-452 PLIATYTKHLAA
+452 PLISIYKQHIAS

-469 FPNGRPPFSLMP
+469 FPNGRPPFSITP
-481 PARADE
+481 PARAEE
-487 KQFTSEE
+487 KAFTAEE
-494 LNAAIEGSD
+494 MNDAIDGSD

-516 ADRSES
+516 ADRSEA
-522 DFYLKEGEAQL
+522 DFYLKEGESQL
-533 IKAVSEAYHAKGK
+533 IKTVSEAYHAKGK
-546 QVVVLLDICS
+546 KVIVLLDICS
-556 PIDVASWQDQVDA
+556 PIDVASWQDQIDA

-628 MWGYNKDQA
+628 MWGYDKDKA
-637 PKERQPQANIDYT
+637 PEERNPEANIDYT

-662 FDSFGKP
+662 FDSFGKD

-683 AYENMS
+683 SYDNMN
-689 VSEANGVYTVKID
+689 VSEAGGVYTVKVD
-702 VKNTGKCA
+702 VKNTGSRA

-739 TKCLKPGETETVA
+739 TKNLKPGETETIT

-772 DAGLYTFMICSSA
+772 DAGDYTFMICSSA
-785 SDVEAQATAKVKA
+785 NDIEAKATAKVKP

-810 VKLNLLKR
+810 VKLNRLKR

>member
-1 MKGCFEHNEKTKEHI
+1 MKI
-16 RKRLLKKSCIF
+16 S
-27 ALGITKTK
+27 
-35 FHIVMNKFHK
+35 FHQIS
-45 LGLVVMAVVVMC
+45 LVVIVVATSF
-57 GYSLRVSAQQL
+57 GYSASVSAQQL
-68 KAENIDAVVKAMT
+68 RAENIDEVVKALT
-81 LEEKCHMVLGRG
+81 LEEKCHLVLGRG

-107 STFSVDRLGIPET
+107 STFSVNRLGTPET

-125 QQGLRMSA
+125 QQGLRMNA
-133 TRAWDHNDY
+133 TRVWDHNDY
-142 YPTDFVAS
+142 YPTDFMAS

-210 IAAGYVNG
+210 IAAGYVKG

-253 EIYLKAFELMVKESN
+253 EIYLKAFEIMVKESN

-280 GPYAVQNYELL
+280 GPYALQNRELL

-303 MYVSDW
+303 MFVSDW

-330 DKQYQA
+330 DKQYKA
-336 ILEAAKNGKLPMEVL
+336 ILEAAKSGKLPMEVL
-351 DANVKRILEYVIK
+351 DANVKRILEYVVK
-364 THNFKNYKYS
+364 THNFKGYKYS
-374 NEPDL
+374 NEPNL
-379 KAHAQTVREVGAD
+379 KAHAQVVRQVGAD

-400 GILPLTGKRVA
+400 GILPLIGKRVA

-438 IIEGMRSAGYEVYK
+438 LVEGLRSAGYEVYK
-452 PLIATYTKHLAA
+452 PLISTYTQHIAA

-469 FPNGRPPFSLMP
+469 FPNGRPPFSLTP
-481 PARADE
+481 PARAEE
-487 KQFTSEE
+487 KQFTADE
-494 LNAAIEGSD
+494 LNAAINGSD

-516 ADRSES
+516 ADRSEA
-522 DFYLKEGEAQL
+522 DFYLKEGEAKL

-556 PIDVASWQDQVDA
+556 PIDVASWQNQIDA

-602 QIKYGDAYADK
+602 QVKYGDAYADK
-613 NFPANVDDKTLGAMF
+613 NFPSNVDDKTLGAMF

-637 PKERQPQANIDYT
+637 PKERKPQANIDYT

-662 FDSFGKP
+662 FDSFGRA

-683 AYENMS
+683 SYTNMS
-689 VSEANGVYTVKID
+689 VSEANGVYTVKVD
-702 VKNTGKCA
+702 VKNTGAKA

-739 TKCLKPGETETVA
+739 TRLLQSGQTETVT
-752 MQVKTEDLA
+752 MTVKAEDLA

-772 DAGLYTFMICSSA
+772 DAGRYDFLICSSS
-785 SDVEAQATAKVKA
+785 SDVEAKASANVKA
-798 WTKKVHNVMQPN
+798 WTKKVNNVMKPN

>member
-1 MKGCFEHNEKTKEHI
+1 MKT
-16 RKRLLKKSCIF
+16 RYLVSLV
-27 ALGITKTK
+27 IT
-35 FHIVMNKFHK
+35 I
-45 LGLVVMAVVVMC
+45 AAQC
-57 GYSLRVSAQQL
+57 GYSLHVNAQQL
-68 KAENIDAVVKAMT
+68 NVNNIDDVVNAMT
-81 LEEKCHMVLGRG
+81 IEEKCHLVLGCG
-93 MHFNDDAKFPGTAG
+93 MHFNDEAKFPGTAG
-107 STFSVDRLGIPET
+107 STYAVPRLGIPAT

-125 QQGLRMSA
+125 QQGLRMNA
-133 TRAWDHNDY
+133 NRDWDHHDY

-163 KVGQGIG
+163 KVGKGIG

-210 IAAGYVNG
+210 IAAGYVRG

-231 VANNQETNRNNNI
+231 IANNQETNRNSNI

-253 EIYLKAFELMVKESN
+253 EIYLKAFEIMVKESD

-280 GPYAVQNYELL
+280 GPYALQNRDLL

-309 NAGDDAVAAMLAGND
+309 NAGDDAVAAMKAGND

-336 ILEAAKNGKLPMEVL
+336 ILDAAKSGKLSMDIL
-351 DANVKRILEYVIK
+351 NANVKRILEYIVK
-364 THNFKNYKYS
+364 THNFKGYQYG
-374 NEPDL
+374 NEPNL
-379 KAHAQTVREVGAD
+379 KAHAQIVREVGAD
-392 GIVLLKNS
+392 GIVLLKNN

-438 IIEGMRSAGYEVYK
+438 LIEGMRSAGYEVYK
-452 PLIATYTKHLAA
+452 PLISIYKQHIAS

-469 FPNGRPPFSLMP
+469 FPNGRPPFSITP
-481 PARADE
+481 PARAEE
-487 KQFTSEE
+487 KAFTAEE
-494 LNAAIEGSD
+494 TNDAIDGSD

-516 ADRSES
+516 ADRSEA
-522 DFYLKEGEAQL
+522 DFYLKEGESQL
-533 IKAVSEAYHAKGK
+533 IKTVSEAYHAKGK
-546 QVVVLLDICS
+546 KVIVLLDICS
-556 PIDVASWQDQVDA
+556 PIDVASWQDQIDA

-628 MWGYNKDQA
+628 MWGYDKDKA
-637 PKERQPQANIDYT
+637 PEERNPEANIDYT

-662 FDSFGKP
+662 FDSFGKN

-683 AYENMS
+683 SYDNMN
-689 VSEANGVYTVKID
+689 VSEAGGVYTVKVD
-702 VKNTGKCA
+702 VKNTGSRA

-739 TKCLKPGETETVA
+739 TKNLKPGETETIT

-772 DAGLYTFMICSSA
+772 DAGDYTFMICSSA
-785 SDVEAQATAKVKA
+785 NDIEAKATAKVKP

-810 VKLNLLKR
+810 VKLNRLKR

>member
-1 MKGCFEHNEKTKEHI
+1 MIHKISMKT
-16 RKRLLKKSCIF
+16 
-27 ALGITKTK
+27 
-35 FHIVMNKFHK
+35 V
-45 LGLVVMAVVVMC
+45 AVVALC
-57 GYSLRVSAQQL
+57 GYSICVSAQQL
-68 KAENIDAVVKAMT
+68 KADNIDEVINAMT
-81 LEEKCHMVLGRG
+81 LEEKCHLVLGCG
-93 MHFNDDAKFPGTAG
+93 MHFNDEAKFPGTAG
-107 STFSVDRLGIPET
+107 STFGIARLGIPET

-125 QQGLRMSA
+125 QQGLRMDSK
-133 TRAWDHNDY
+133 RAWDHNDY

-150 MTLASTWDREAAF
+150 MTLASTWDREAAY
-163 KVGQGIG
+163 KVGKGIG
-170 NEVREFG
+170 NEVKEFG

-184 AMNLIRNPLCGRNH
+184 SMNLIRNVLCGRNH

-231 VANNQETNRNNNI
+231 IANNQETNRSNNI
-244 SQVSQRALR
+244 SQMSQRALR
-253 EIYLKAFELMVKESN
+253 EIYLKAFEIMIKESN

-280 GPYAVQNYELL
+280 GPYAVQNHELL

-309 NAGDDAVAAMLAGND
+309 GGGDNAVAAMQAGND
-324 MLQPGQ
+324 MLQPGN
-330 DKQYQA
+330 DKQYQD
-336 ILEAAKNGKLPMEVL
+336 ILAAVKNGQLSIDVL
-351 DANVKRILEYVIK
+351 NANVKRILEYIVK
-364 THNFKNYKYS
+364 THNFKGYKALS
-374 NEPDL
+374 NPDL
-379 KAHAQTVREVGAD
+379 KAHAQVVREVGAD
-392 GIVLLKNS
+392 GIVLLSNN
-400 GILPLTGKRVA
+400 GILPLTGKKVA
-411 LFGCTSYDW
+411 LYGCTSYDW

-438 IIEGMRSAGYEVYK
+438 LIEGLRNAGYEVYK
-452 PLIATYTKHLAA
+452 PLISLYTKHIAD

-469 FPNGRPPFSLMP
+469 FPNGRPQFSLQP
-481 PARADE
+481 PARAEE
-487 KQFTSEE
+487 KQLTADEM
-494 LNAAIEGSD
+494 NAAIAGSD
-503 VAIISLGRKSGEA
+503 VAIITLGRKSGEA
-516 ADRSES
+516 ADRPES
-522 DFYLKEGEAQL
+522 DFYLKEGEKQL

-546 QVVVLLDICS
+546 KVVVLLDICS

-569 LVCTWQGGQESGFS
+569 LVCTWQGGQESGFA

-602 QIKYGDAYADK
+602 AIKYGDAYADK

-628 MWGYNKDQA
+628 MWGRNKDDD
-637 PKERQPQANIDYT
+637 KKREPQANIDYT

-683 AYENMS
+683 SYENLSCS
-689 VSEANGVYTVKID
+689 VDGDVITIKVD
-702 VKNTGKCA
+702 VKNNGSRA

-739 TKCLKPGETETVA
+739 TKLLQPGKTETITMTVS
-752 MQVKTEDLA
+752 VEDLA

-772 DAGLYTFMICSSA
+772 DAGVYTFMICSSA
-785 SDVEAQATAKVKA
+785 NDVEAKATAKVKA